1 MNLIKICYIILG
13 FISLGL
19 GVIGIVLP
27 ILPTVPFLLLTTF
40 CFTKGSEKFD
50 RWFKGTVIYKKHL
63 ESFDK
68 NRAMTL
74 KTKLTIM
81 LTADAMLLFP
91 FIILDSIY
99 LKMFIILLVMF
110 KFYYFMFRIK
120 TIKVGE
126 VFEQNR

>member
-27 ILPTVPFLLLTTF
+27 IMPTVPFLLLTTF
-40 CFTKGSEKFD
+40 CFAKGSERFD
-50 RWFKGTVIYKKHL
+50 RWFRGTVIYKKHL

-81 LTADAMLLFP
+81 LTADFMLLFP